1 MLVNYH
7 FIIIGGGIVGLSTAM
22 QLLQKYPGKKVVVL
36 EKEGKL
42 ASHQTGHNS
51 GVIHAGVYYEPGSFK
66 AKFCKLGVEQTIE
79 FCSKHQL
86 PFEQCGKLIVATDDQ
101 EVIRMQNLFERCKK
115 NGLNPEM
122 LNEIQLK
129 KLEPNVTG
137 LGAIKV
143 QETGIVDYISMAKAM
158 ANEFESLGGE
168 IRLNAEVISLKETK
182 DYILLK
188 LKSGDIFKSK
198 YLIACAGLQSDR
210 IAKMMGVKIDFQIV
224 PFRGDYFK
232 LNKKFNK
239 IVNHLIYPIP
249 DPAYP
254 FLGVH
259 LTKMIDGSVTVG
271 PNAVLNLSREGYG
284 KFNFNFK
291 DFMQMSL
298 FGGFWKLFFNS
309 LRPAFSEI
317 YSSLNKKSY
326 LKLCQKYC
334 PSLTISDLEPY
345 RSGVRAQ
352 AVSKDG
358 KLIHD
363 FLIEETSRSFHVCNA
378 PSPAATSS
386 LPIGK
391 YIVKLVN
398 KKIRKSKNGKKF

>member
-1 MLVNYH
+1 MSENYH

-22 QLLQKYPGKKVVVL
+22 QLQQEYPNKNTLLL
-36 EKEGKL
+36 EKENKI

-66 AKFCKLGVEQTIE
+66 AKFCKMGVQQTID
-79 FCSKHQL
+79 FCTKHQL
-86 PFEQCGKLIVATDDQ
+86 PFEQCGKLIVATNNL
-101 EVIRMQNLFERCKK
+101 ELKRMQSLYERCKK
-115 NGLNPEM
+115 NGLNPE
-122 LNEIQLK
+122 LLDKNQLK
-129 KLEPNVTG
+129 KIEPNITG

-143 QETGIVDYISMAKAM
+143 KETGIIDYISMTNTMAK
-158 ANEFESLGGE
+158 EFVDMGGK
-168 IRLNAEVISLKETK
+168 IKLNAEVTYLNENK
-182 DYILLK
+182 DQTSVKI
-188 LKSGDIFKSK
+188 KSGEMFKSQ
-198 YLIACAGLQSDR
+198 YLISCAGLQSDR
-210 IAKMMGVKIDFQIV
+210 IAKLMGLKIDFQII

-232 LNKKFNK
+232 LNKRFNK
-239 IVNHLIYPIP
+239 VVKHLIYPIP

-271 PNAVLNLSREGYG
+271 PNAVLNLSREGYK
-284 KFNFNFK
+284 KFNFNLK
-291 DFMQMSL
+291 DLNQMFFFS
-298 FGGFWKLFFNS
+298 GFWKLIFNNWQ
-309 LRPAFSEI
+309 PAISEF
-317 YSSLNKKSY
+317 YSSLNKNSY
-326 LKLCQKYC
+326 LKICQKYC

-352 AVSKDG
+352 AVSKGG

-363 FLIEETSRSFHVCNA
+363 FLVEETLRSLHVCNA

-391 YIVKLVN
+391 YIVELIK
-398 KKIRKSKNGKKF
+398 KKIRKNKNGNNI